1 MTLSFY
7 HFIPASSKSYQISAA
22 TPRTD
27 PEVSG
32 LSFHPRSWFVSFAQI
47 SLLKVVQ
54 GNEPFIYTEFFIKIM
69 SYSYREIS
77 YSDKEIS
84 FSYKEMNYSY
94 LYIYIY
100 IIRTWV
106 VHRYKEFVFHTR
118 KCVFHIWS
126 YSYKDMTYSYVCV
139 YIYIY
144 KEMRCSYNEMSFS
157 CIQGHELFIQGINE
171 S

>member
-94 LYIYIY
+94 LYIYI
-100 IIRTWV
+100 IRTWV